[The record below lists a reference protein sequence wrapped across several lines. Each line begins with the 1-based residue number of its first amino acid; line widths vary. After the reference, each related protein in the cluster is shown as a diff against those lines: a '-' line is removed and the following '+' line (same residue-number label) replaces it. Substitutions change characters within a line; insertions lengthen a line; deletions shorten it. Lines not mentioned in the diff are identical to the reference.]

1 MRLQAPPVPAL
12 PPGFVSQLAPL
23 IMGEISKISTFSI
36 IPALELYVINGDGF
50 GTLLSISIVATLV
63 SVTCVQAC
71 VVTKGNPNQR
81 GVLAVDGGRTNGVE
95 RNMYALRLEASSSRL
110 KASDLR
116 GL

>member
-1 MRLQAPPVPAL
+1 MSSTAMVLERFSPSLLWPR
-12 PPGFVSQLAPL
+12 SSPL
-23 IMGEISKISTFSI
+23 R
-36 IPALELYVINGDGF
+36 
-50 GTLLSISIVATLV
+50 
-63 SVTCVQAC
+63 VQAC